1 MNDTSQGVRDDV
13 GRCPQCGARVVAG
26 QDWCSLCLQPLGA
39 PAAPDP
45 EPEPVDAYDP
55 SDPSDASKL
64 DDLSDPSKLDDL
76 SDPNDLGPAHPD
88 GPAGGDA
95 GRDRSSGDLPPLV
108 AEAMLAE
115 LAAATAAERPLARGP
130 LAGMSRGMRTAMGCG
145 AAVVLIGVLLLVLTL
160 VGLLL

>member
-1 MNDTSQGVRDDV
+1 MNDTSQGARDDV

-45 EPEPVDAYDP
+45 EPEPVADPDALGDP
-55 SDPSDASKL
+55 GVQEPEPADAS
-64 DDLSDPSKLDDL
+64 
-76 SDPNDLGPAHPD
+76 GPAV
-88 GPAGGDA
+88 GDA
-95 GRDRSSGDLPPLV
+95 GRDRSSGDLPPLL

-115 LAAATAAERPLARGP
+115 LAAASAAERPLARGP
-130 LAGMSRGMRTAMGCG
+130 LARMSRGTRIAMGCG